1 MFEFAPVLESA
12 LGRAARP
19 IVRTLHLRLGL
30 SPNQVT
36 WASFGVS
43 ALAALAV
50 ASGHLG
56 PGLVLMAAGQ
66 ILDTFDGGI
75 AREFGLSSAA
85 GKRLDT
91 ALDRAS
97 EAVIF
102 AGFGWARL
110 APWTL
115 VVLAFAVILLLTTVA
130 DRARFDPGAKRFVL
144 YFGLWVPYPLLFTII
159 TVVNLVG
166 YVVALLLIDLRF
178 QRRMDDLG
186 GDFDTVA
193 SRAAALEAAE
203 AR

>member
-19 IVRTLHLRLGL
+19 IVRALHLRLGL

-36 WASFGVS
+36 WAAFGVS
-43 ALAALAV
+43 ALAGAAV
-50 ASGHLG
+50 ASGRLG
-56 PGLVLMAAGQ
+56 VGLSLMAAGQ
-66 ILDTFDGGI
+66 ILDTLDGGI
-75 AREFGLSSAA
+75 AREFGLTSLA

-97 EAVIF
+97 ELVIF
-102 AGFGWARL
+102 AGFGLARL
-110 APWTL
+110 APWTP
-115 VVLAFAVILLLTTVA
+115 VALAFAVILLLTTVA
-130 DRARFDPGAKRFVL
+130 ERAHFDPGAKRFVL
-144 YFGLWVPYPLLFTII
+144 YFGIWLPYPPLFIVI

-178 QRRMDDLG
+178 QERMDALG

-203 AR
+203 IA